1 MNCDL
6 ISAYSCRISWKP
18 EINAKQI
25 DCFRSGF
32 NQSAK
37 FENNEISLVVV
48 NLDPSLEY
56 TVKLTLEN
64 GEYLHKSF
72 KTSSIEEPCLDNM
85 YVSLRNVDGQYDTT
99 RLNKKVHDIF
109 VEKFSNI
116 VKSGDSILANVS
128 IEGVSKE
135 MKTVAV
141 RDGEKIN
148 VTEESVFLP
157 FSTEN
162 PSFMQTATI
171 VHGDDEAVLSYDR
184 EEDAFGY
191 GGEMFRVGDKF
202 EIFGKT
208 VTVGYGSIV
217 LIFSDT
223 VVKEWVTGLN
233 YTDAKAGLIAAGQ
246 AGSSFTSTMNAATMN
261 LVAEKTDT
269 TSGSTYNSAWVYN
282 TDTPATSEITR
293 MVHTVDAANENATLS
308 IGVLHT
314 DVSLNRFIE
323 PTIQSAYDYTSISAQ
338 DAADATRSA
347 VFRSTGLQFD
357 NDDSAVYFGAAQEF
371 RIRFTS
377 GSPDVLA
384 VQYYDATAGDYV
396 SKTEFSAGSS

>member
-1 MNCDL
+1 M
-6 ISAYSCRISWKP
+6 
-18 EINAKQI
+18 
-25 DCFRSGF
+25 
-32 NQSAK
+32 
-37 FENNEISLVVV
+37 VVV

-269 TSGSTYNSAWVYN
+269 TSGSPTTLHGY
-282 TDTPATSEITR
+282 TTPTHPVQVKSPEW
-293 MVHTVDAANENATLS
+293 
-308 IGVLHT
+308 
-314 DVSLNRFIE
+314 
-323 PTIQSAYDYTSISAQ
+323 
-338 DAADATRSA
+338 
-347 VFRSTGLQFD
+347 
-357 NDDSAVYFGAAQEF
+357 
-371 RIRFTS
+371 FT
-377 GSPDVLA
+377 PWTQL
-384 VQYYDATAGDYV
+384 T
-396 SKTEFSAGSS
+396 KMPP